1 MRRNSSYKA
10 LLRPTRLL
18 ISEKS
23 AKYTIKWPTRLF
35 GRLEFMEAHLSPP
48 KELFDAHQL
57 SRKSLYIIC
66 LLYSTREVMLLNIY
80 LYLK

>member
-35 GRLEFMEAHLSPP
+35 GRLEFMEANLSPS
-48 KELFDAHQL
+48 KELFDAYQL
-57 SRKSLYIIC
+57 SRKSL
-66 LLYSTREVMLLNIY
+66 LFSTREVMLLNIY